1 MVTEATHGTDSP
13 FVFVFAA
20 PRNRNRPLVA
30 SEPGAGVRVA
40 AAGVPGDVVR
50 LSAA

>member
-13 FVFVFAA
+13 FVFAA
-20 PRNRNRPLVA
+20 PRHRDRPLMV
-30 SEPGAGVRVA
+30 SGPGAGVQVA